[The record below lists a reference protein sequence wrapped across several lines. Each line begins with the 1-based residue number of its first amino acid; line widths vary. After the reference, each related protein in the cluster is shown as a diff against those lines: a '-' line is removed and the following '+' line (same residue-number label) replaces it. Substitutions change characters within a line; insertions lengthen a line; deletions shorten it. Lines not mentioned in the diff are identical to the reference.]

1 MVHGKPIILPLT
13 RGSGKDPNIARYV
26 TLLPV
31 NMLAV
36 PPKVVTEN
44 GFMRSFPGIDKKAD
58 VDGASRG
65 ALLNALDGIVYRVC
79 GGKLYKGADVV
90 ADIPNSDRVSM
101 AGSNQSVAVA
111 TGGKMIIRKTDGTTV
126 DLDNW
131 PPSKYYPGSSEILQ
145 SGGKGEGYDGT
156 LKLTQ
161 SMMDEGRIKLTL
173 TPIASGGA
181 TGITLEVETI
191 QKYYDQDIPASGTPY
206 LTDVY
211 VSGFLISGTTLT
223 VDYTFNAN
231 GAAGDD
237 NTEFMWQQI
246 VEPTSIEYAQY
257 EIGEIAD
264 ICHANG
270 RYAWVK
276 AGTNQWGV
284 TDIDDETKPDR
295 YRPFMTAEAFP
306 DQAIGIAEFNGD
318 IVVFGTVSTEFF
330 TLTGSSSTTSAIY
343 RSQQS
348 LLINVG
354 IAGPHCKA
362 LAEGKFAVISNP
374 AGGRPSVYLLGNGRA
389 LEIATP
395 EIIDQLTAT
404 SPDELAAGVVE
415 FFRYGIHALIV
426 VRFAEYVYCYN
437 LSSKSWCQLA
447 AGSGADKHP
456 AIDIVQEGMSL
467 TAGDVHYARTGTLC
481 EDSAAQYGEP
491 QPHILYTPLMNMP
504 GARLFNLQLEAATGL
519 AKQPE
524 HIAVSATTDGST
536 YPREVVVRNDM
547 PHRYDLIPCL
557 NRVGMVRHNIG
568 FRFRIL
574 STTPLTANS
583 ASVRA
588 G

>member
-1 MVHGKPIILPLT
+1 M
-13 RGSGKDPNIARYV
+13 RGTGKDPNIARYV

-31 NMLAV
+31 NMLTV
-36 PPKVVTEN
+36 PPGVVTKN
-44 GFMRSFPGIDKKAD
+44 GFMRSFPGVEKKAD
-58 VDGASRG
+58 VDGPSRG
-65 ALLNALDGIVYRVC
+65 ALLNALDGLVYRVC
-79 GGKLYKGADVV
+79 GGKLYKGSDAV
-90 ADIPNSDRVSM
+90 ADIPNTDRVSM
-101 AGSNQSVAVA
+101 AGSNQSVAIA
-111 TGGKMIIRKTDGTTV
+111 TGGKMLIRKSDGSIV
-126 DLDNW
+126 NLDNW
-131 PPSKYYPGSSEILQ
+131 PPSKYYPGRSEILQ
-145 SGGKGEGYDGT
+145 SGNKGQGYDGT

-161 SMMDEGRIKLTL
+161 EMMDEGHLRLTI
-173 TPIASGGA
+173 TAVSTTGA
-181 TGITLEVETI
+181 AGTTLEISAV
-191 QKYYDQDIPASGTPY
+191 QKYYDQDIPATGTPY

-223 VDYTFNAN
+223 VSYTYNAN
-231 GAAGDD
+231 GASGDD
-237 NTEFMWQQI
+237 NTEFVWQQI
-246 VEPTSIEYAQY
+246 VEPTSIDYAQY
-257 EIGEIAD
+257 DLGEIAD

-284 TDIDDETKPDR
+284 TDIEDETKPDR

-306 DQAIGIAEFNGD
+306 DHAIGIAEFNGD

-343 RSQQS
+343 RAQQS

-362 LAEGKFAVISNP
+362 LADGKFAVISHP
-374 AGGRPSVYLLGNGRA
+374 AGGRPSVYLLSNGRA
-389 LEIATP
+389 VEIATP

-404 SPDELAAGVVE
+404 PADELAAGVVE
-415 FFRYGIHALIV
+415 FFRYGIHALII
-426 VRFAEYVYCYN
+426 VRFADYVYCYN
-437 LSSKSWCQLA
+437 LGSKSWCQLA
-447 AGSGADKHP
+447 AGNGTDQP
-456 AIDIVQEGMSL
+456 LTVDFIQEGSAV
-467 TAGDVHYARTGTLC
+467 TCGDTRYPRTGVLR

-536 YPREVVVRNDM
+536 YPKEVTVRNDS
-547 PHRYDLIPCL
+547 PHCYDMIPCL
-557 NRVGMVRHNIG
+557 NRVGLVKHNIG